1 MLVLQQPT
9 LKTGALASA
18 IASSCRSGPKD
29 PPPLR
34 GHRATASQLRH
45 RRHDVDAMVA
55 TPAGAGRAIVGH
67 QGEHRDNP

>member
-18 IASSCRSGPKD
+18 IASSCRSGPKN
-29 PPPLR
+29 PPPPR

-55 TPAGAGRAIVGH
+55 TFGGSRRAIVGH
-67 QGEHRDNP
+67 RAGHWDTP